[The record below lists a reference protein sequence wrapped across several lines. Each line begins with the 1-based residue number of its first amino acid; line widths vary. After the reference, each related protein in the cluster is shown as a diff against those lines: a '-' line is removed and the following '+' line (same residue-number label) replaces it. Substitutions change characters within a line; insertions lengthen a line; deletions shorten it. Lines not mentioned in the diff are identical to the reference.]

1 MIKKLRERPRP
12 DTLTTQQ
19 RRATNSVGR
28 MVYLGLLGIFAV
40 AVLNYLFGDFVFLRA
55 DGQVVRDRTT
65 IAATYIAR
73 VEAIDVERGQEVAP
87 GQPMLR
93 LQSTE
98 MLERLAELSA
108 GQARLAAKAAEFKI
122 RSETVRRML
131 PIAEKR
137 AVETEKVLAKFDKLT
152 ETKLVTSARYDD
164 ALRVRFESQQTLV
177 RLKAEE
183 ATLED
188 EIAAL
193 ETAVADAARALADLR
208 KHYAEG
214 VVRAP
219 VGGAIG
225 TAIPSAGDV
234 YRPGEA
240 IVSIYSGE
248 PYVLAYLPR
257 RYLFSISAGME
268 VQVKSGRHEA
278 TGVIAEIL
286 PVTGA
291 LPEEFQNTFK
301 PRDRNQLARI
311 RLIDAGDFP
320 LHEKVELTGS
330 LSLI

>member
-1 MIKKLRERPRP
+1 M
-12 DTLTTQQ
+12 
-19 RRATNSVGR
+19 
-28 MVYLGLLGIFAV
+28 
-40 AVLNYLFGDFVFLRA
+40 
-55 DGQVVRDRTT
+55 RDRTT
-65 IAATYIAR
+65 IAATYVAR
-73 VEAIDVERGQEVAP
+73 VETIDVEQGQQVAN

-131 PIAEKR
+131 PIAKKR
-137 AVETEKVLAKFDKLT
+137 AVETERVLGQFEKLT

-164 ALRVRFESQQTLV
+164 ALRARFEAQQTLV
-177 RLKAEE
+177 KLSAEE

-193 ETAVADAARALADLR
+193 ETAIADAAKALADLR
-208 KHYAEG
+208 THYAGG

-219 VGGAIG
+219 VGGAVG
-225 TAIPSAGDV
+225 TVIPSAGDV

-240 IVSIYSGE
+240 IMSIYSGDA
-248 PYVLAYLPR
+248 YVLAYLPR
-257 RYLFSISAGME
+257 RYLFSIRSGMK

-278 TGVIAEIL
+278 AGVIAEIL

-301 PRDRNQLARI
+301 PRDRSQLARI
-311 RLIDAGDFP
+311 RLIDAGAFP
-320 LHEKVELTGS
+320 LHEKVELTGT

>member
-19 RRATNSVGR
+19 RRATNSIGR
-28 MVYLGLLGIFAV
+28 MIYLGMLCVFAL
-40 AVLNYLFGDFVFLRA
+40 AVLNYLFGDLFFLRA

-73 VEAIDVERGQEVAP
+73 VEAIDVEQGEEVAP
-87 GQPMLR
+87 GQAMLR

-137 AVETEKVLAKFDKLT
+137 AVETEKVLAKFDSLSN
-152 ETKLVTSARYDD
+152 TKLVTSARYDD
-164 ALRVRFESQQTLV
+164 ALSARFEAQQTLV

-183 ATLED
+183 ATLAD

-193 ETAVADAARALADLR
+193 ETAVVDAAKALADLR
-208 KHYAEG
+208 QHYADG
-214 VVRAP
+214 LVSAP
-219 VGGAIG
+219 VGGAVG

-240 IVSIYSGE
+240 IISIYSGE

-257 RYLFSISAGME
+257 RYLFSITKGME
-268 VQVKSGRHEA
+268 VKVKSGRHEA
-278 TGVIAEIL
+278 TGVIDEIL

-301 PRDRNQLARI
+301 PRDRSQLARI
-311 RLIDAGDFP
+311 RLIDAGGFP
-320 LHEKVELTGS
+320 LHEKVQLTGS